1 MNTTPSANNT
11 FAELA
16 AAVGNFLQEIAE
28 RARRDQPEVHAA
40 IDAALAS
47 GESFTL
53 MTVKLFE
60 GGIQLRATINRISD
74 GTEQAILDEV
84 DGVARPMQ

>member
-1 MNTTPSANNT
+1 MTTNPHTT
-11 FAELA
+11 FDELA
-16 AAVGNFLQEIAE
+16 AAIGNFLQEIAE
-28 RARRDQPEVHAA
+28 RARREQPAVHAA

-47 GESFTL
+47 GESYTL
-53 MTVKLFE
+53 LTVKLFE
-60 GGIQLRATINRISD
+60 GGIQLRATVNRISD